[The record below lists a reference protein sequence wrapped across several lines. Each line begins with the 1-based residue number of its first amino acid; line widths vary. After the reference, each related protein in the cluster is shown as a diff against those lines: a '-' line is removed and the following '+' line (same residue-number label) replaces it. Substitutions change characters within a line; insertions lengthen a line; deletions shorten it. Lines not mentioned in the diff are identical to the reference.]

1 MKFFKNFVEFAVENS
16 FITDL
21 ENLPDSALKFL
32 DYEAIGQQQMDNDEG
47 SRYGR
52 YLGFS
57 MGNSW
62 LVFDQRDDMV

>member
-1 MKFFKNFVEFAVENS
+1 M
-16 FITDL
+16 
-21 ENLPDSALKFL
+21 
-32 DYEAIGQQQMDNDEG
+32 GNDEG